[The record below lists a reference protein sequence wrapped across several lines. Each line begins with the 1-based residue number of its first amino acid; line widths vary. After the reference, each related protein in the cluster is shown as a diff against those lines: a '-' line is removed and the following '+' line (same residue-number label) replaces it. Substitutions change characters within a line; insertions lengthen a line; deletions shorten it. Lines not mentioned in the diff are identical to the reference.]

1 MVLKYYHL
9 YMIRQ
14 SRFLKS
20 FFKKTL
26 ILMTQRE
33 GSVPALSSKTKLK
46 LHNILI
52 NRNMVSMFI
61 TAFWFPFCILRGVK
75 MNKRLLITLWN
86 AVFFSLWLH
95 IVADR
100 LAWTFNLLC
109 TFGIL
114 KTGSGMLVVFTK
126 SCRRSEQSLKSYRRS
141 GLLYVVLDGNSW

>member
-46 LHNILI
+46 LHNIFI
-52 NRNMVSMFI
+52 NRNVVSKFI
-61 TAFWFPFCILRGVK
+61 TTFWFLFCILRGVK
-75 MNKRLLITLWN
+75 MNEVIDNLVKCSF
-86 AVFFSLWLH
+86 FFSLWLH
-95 IVADR
+95 IVTDR

-109 TFGIL
+109 AFGIL

-141 GLLYVVLDGNSW
+141 GLLYVVLDGKSW